1 MENRRSHH
9 RYEISLS
16 CEIVTDTD
24 PDTDTIYAK
33 AKNLSVGGLGV
44 ACEFDL
50 AVKTRVVV
58 SLFLVEDGIEDAGT
72 EPLTLS
78 GEVVWCTPDNEAE
91 GHLAGL
97 RFLDITEAQKQA
109 VNQIL
114 VRLAGE

>member
-44 ACEFDL
+44 ACEPEI
-50 AVKTRVVV
+50 AVKTRVEV
-58 SLFLVEDGIEDAGT
+58 SLFLVEDGIEDAAT
-72 EPLTLS
+72 EPLGLS
-78 GEVVWCTPDNEAE
+78 AEVVWCTPDNEAE